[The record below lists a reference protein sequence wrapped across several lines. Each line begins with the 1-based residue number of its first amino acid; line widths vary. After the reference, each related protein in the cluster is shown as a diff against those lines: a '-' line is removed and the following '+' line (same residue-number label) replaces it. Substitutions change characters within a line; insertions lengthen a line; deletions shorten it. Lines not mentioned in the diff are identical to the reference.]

1 MSPEAISLKDYFNH
15 RLDNLREFLEARLWD
30 YVKAHDNIHTLLQKS
45 LDETA
50 KQLATRLEGM
60 NEFRDQL
67 KDQAQLFVT
76 RDMLDGFR
84 NTFRAEMVGME
95 DKLNTRIDSAN
106 IRLVGLE
113 KFQTT
118 IESRIVA
125 VGVAFTILNILIV
138 AIGLAIT
145 YLVPK

>member
-1 MSPEAISLKDYFNH
+1 MSPEAVSLRDYFNH

-30 YVKAHDNIHTLLQKS
+30 YVKAHDAIHVLLQKS
-45 LDETA
+45 LDDTA
-50 KQLATRLEGM
+50 KQLSSRLEGM

-84 NTFRAEMVGME
+84 NTVRAELDGLE
-95 DKLNTRIDSAN
+95 DKLNNRVNSDGQRIAS
-106 IRLVGLE
+106 LE